1 MTERDPSS
9 RAVPTGG
16 PATGPG
22 NWREDTTP
30 GLHPVAG
37 ASAVG
42 PGSPGPVATGP
53 VPYAPS
59 GAPARPTPVRGPA
72 SLAGL
77 LLILAGVAGAVS
89 LALQWLRDRSEIGW
103 DLVRRGFDELGDGG
117 FGALVDSGSWQPPA
131 VVLGGGV
138 LLLLGIL
145 LWLPARTHRFL
156 GLLALAVSGLV
167 LAAVLVP
174 FSAEDW
180 DPAAFDLGF
189 WFACAVAVLGL
200 LGALIA
206 MLRGPR
212 FR

>member
-1 MTERDPSS
+1 MTERDPST
-9 RAVPTGG
+9 RAVPAGG
-16 PATGPG
+16 PGD
-22 NWREDTTP
+22 WREDTTP
-30 GLHPVAG
+30 GLAPVTG
-37 ASAVG
+37 ATAVG
-42 PGSPGPVATGP
+42 PGHAGLPATGP
-53 VPYAPS
+53 VGYAPV

-77 LLILAGVAGAVS
+77 LLILAGISGAVS
-89 LALQWLRDRSEIGW
+89 LALRWLRDRSEIGW
-103 DLVRRGFDELGDGG
+103 DLLRRGFDELGGG
-117 FGALVDSGSWQPPA
+117 FRAVVDSGAWQPPA

-174 FSAEDW
+174 FAAEDW
-180 DPAAFDLGF
+180 DPAAFGLGF